1 MIFRLLLPGLLLTSC
16 IDDHLQKILDGKIK
30 GEINPAVGA
39 PLVEFQIKL
48 GDILSNQSVIHTD
61 STDLSLKIAFREDSL
76 IHQKISDVLTI
87 PDQNI
92 NPPSTQI
99 GAIKINNF
107 TLNRSLSL
115 SEILPSLDSATRR
128 ALFVAD
134 SIGAQVPFPN
144 IPLQS
149 GGSYNLPS
157 VNNFQ
162 SVQLN
167 SGLLKIGLTN
177 QWNTNITK
185 LVFRILDPNNVS
197 VGSIRF
203 QSIASG
209 TTQVDS
215 LNLAGKTLGT
225 ALRFS
230 LDSIQVAGS
239 NTPVTV
245 SLGQALVLD
254 VQGLQMEA
262 NSATAMIPQ
271 QVLSNDTNYIDFQ
284 FDNNEE
290 LYEIKLDSGSLN
302 LAINTSIPIHLA
314 CRLQIPAIINTMGQ
328 GLDVSFNIIGNQSNI
343 LQIPLNNKII
353 DLRQGTN
360 GFNQFRVIISKTIL
374 PSVGQVTIN
383 QSDSL
388 DFAYAIQGIK
398 INYAK
403 GNLGSRI
410 IQADTSSVNL
420 DLNFLD
426 DFLGTISWENPQIQF
441 NILNSFG
448 VPANLNLNL
457 TGYKTGQSPV
467 NLSILNQTIASPVQM
482 GNSAPTIISLN
493 RNNSN
498 LAQLL
503 NMRPDSIVSWGNLS
517 LNPAGLV
524 DTNFVTRES
533 ALLMGMEAEIPMEFR
548 INGLT
553 FEDTSEV
560 TFDNLEEIRSAY
572 LVLRTENRFPLGI
585 RAEIGFY
592 RNNLGLMQSFAF
604 PILQAAQVDNQG
616 RVNVPGFTTTPIGLN
631 ALEIEKLSLAD
642 YMVTKLIL
650 ETSQGGTQTVKL
662 YSDYSI
668 RMKLGL
674 ETQINLKFNE

>member
-1 MIFRLLLPGLLLTSC
+1 
-16 IDDHLQKILDGKIK
+16 
-30 GEINPAVGA
+30 
-39 PLVEFQIKL
+39 
-48 GDILSNQSVIHTD
+48 
-61 STDLSLKIAFREDSL
+61 
-76 IHQKISDVLTI
+76 
-87 PDQNI
+87 
-92 NPPSTQI
+92 
-99 GAIKINNF
+99 
-107 TLNRSLSL
+107 
-115 SEILPSLDSATRR
+115 
-128 ALFVAD
+128 
-134 SIGAQVPFPN
+134 
-144 IPLQS
+144 
-149 GGSYNLPS
+149 
-157 VNNFQ
+157 
-162 SVQLN
+162 
-167 SGLLKIGLTN
+167 LLKIGLTN